1 MIIGVHTTKDTLALV
16 TYNGAAS
23 NTKTFALPRWTLYK
37 LWDQLFEYTDQR
49 GRQGKVERVV
59 LYGTGADPF
68 MWQLA
73 GMLTAAAAE
82 FGVEFTH
89 VTWVDQYALADAKA
103 MLPRKWRQA
112 AVINA
117 LGGALVSMDGARTGY
132 KDAAAVAAV

>member
-1 MIIGVHTTKDTLALV
+1 MIIGAHTTKDTLALV

-23 NTKTFALPRWTLYK
+23 NFKTFALPRWTLYK
-37 LWDQLFEYTDQR
+37 LWDRLFEYTDQR

-73 GMLTAAAAE
+73 GMLTAVAAE
-82 FGVEFTH
+82 FGTEFAH
-89 VTWVDQYALADAKA
+89 VTWVDEYALDDAKA

-117 LGGALVSMDGARTGY
+117 LGGALVSMDGAKMGY
-132 KDAAAVAAV
+132 KQCGVVVA